1 MRIPAR
7 IYAVTFGSRASLVS
21 RVIRKP
27 ENSISATEMIT
38 PATGL
43 ALAIS
48 ADRFV
53 SSPHFI
59 LVNALYHRSWKS
71 ASIPDAAKFLGI
83 FREVRR
89 KGLQTGR
96 GTDTIYNKSM
106 QGRDGV

>member
-27 ENSISATEMIT
+27 ENSMSATEMIT

-43 ALAIS
+43 APAIS

-59 LVNALYHRSWKS
+59 FGKCIVPQELEICKHSGCGEISGYFPGSAQKRLANGPRNRYH
-71 ASIPDAAKFLGI
+71 I
-83 FREVRR
+83 
-89 KGLQTGR
+89 Q
-96 GTDTIYNKSM
+96 
-106 QGRDGV
+106 

>member
-43 ALAIS
+43 APAIS

-59 LVNALYHRSWKS
+59 
-71 ASIPDAAKFLGI
+71 

-96 GTDTIYNKSM
+96 RTDTIYNKSM